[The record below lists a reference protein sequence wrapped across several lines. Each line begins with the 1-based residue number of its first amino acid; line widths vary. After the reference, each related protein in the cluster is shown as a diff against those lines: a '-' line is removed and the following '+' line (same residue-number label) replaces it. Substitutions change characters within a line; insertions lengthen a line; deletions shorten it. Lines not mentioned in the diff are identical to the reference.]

1 MLPSGTSRLVKQA
14 YGHPVGARAPG
25 LLLVNAL
32 PECDPVAV
40 LDKSRGF
47 QGRLQEAAVIDVL
60 LFLCVHMCLLVL
72 LFVCLGK
79 ESELPQKWS
88 GSRNGADAQRS
99 YDGPPFK
106 KIEAAFVGDEKGG
119 NACANRTGPGFD
131 EIAKSGSLKA
141 DFGANGGAEI
151 FSD

>member
-1 MLPSGTSRLVKQA
+1 M
-14 YGHPVGARAPG
+14 
-25 LLLVNAL
+25 
-32 PECDPVAV
+32 
-40 LDKSRGF
+40 
-47 QGRLQEAAVIDVL
+47 DVL

-88 GSRNGADAQRS
+88 GSRNGADTQRS
-99 YDGPPFK
+99 YDGPPFE

-119 NACANRTGPGFD
+119 NACADGAGPGVD
-131 EIAKSGSLKA
+131 EIPKSGSLEA
-141 DFGANGGAEI
+141 DFGADGRAEI

>member
-1 MLPSGTSRLVKQA
+1 
-14 YGHPVGARAPG
+14 
-25 LLLVNAL
+25 
-32 PECDPVAV
+32 
-40 LDKSRGF
+40 
-47 QGRLQEAAVIDVL
+47 
-60 LFLCVHMCLLVL
+60 MCL

-119 NACANRTGPGFD
+119 NSRVNGAGPGFD
-131 EIAKSGSLKA
+131 EIPKSGSPEA
-141 DFGANGGAEI
+141 DFGADGRAEI